1 MFIVFSS
8 THIFESTSESFDEM
22 RRPFKKTERGW
33 FQGEGNGF
41 TFVWVVARKRV
52 ENLNENRGSRPL
64 TCRAIDRKMH
74 RRRVGCNQRPGEI
87 RLQPVQ
93 TDFSTPKPAD
103 TEFFWFSLIRRFA
116 NFVWETLATR
126 KSRKSFKKRN
136 LNPFLF
142 VFRFSWFWLSKFKDK
157 DRTWFESCC
166 YFFSTFVRCVSRKKT
181 FEKK

>member
-41 TFVWVVARKRV
+41 TFVWVVATKRLKIGGLGHSPV
-52 ENLNENRGSRPL
+52 AQLTERCTDVASAATNDQVRSGYNRFKPTSR
-64 TCRAIDRKMH
+64 H
-74 RRRVGCNQRPGEI
+74 
-87 RLQPVQ
+87 
-93 TDFSTPKPAD
+93 PKPAD

-136 LNPFLF
+136 LNPFFLI
-142 VFRFSWFWLSKFKDK
+142 FRFSWFWLSKFKDK